1 MADKDRKRKFTAQNY
16 AMKHINATITGKVQG
31 VFYRDSTR
39 QKCQELGVNGFVK
52 NQTDGSVYLEAE
64 GTAQQLDELIAWCEQ
79 GPEKAQVEDI
89 TITESEEVGF
99 KDFEI
104 RY

>member
-1 MADKDRKRKFTAQNY
+1 MSDNDRNLKFTAQNY
-16 AMKHINATITGKVQG
+16 AMKHINATIKGKVQG

-39 QKCQELGVNGFVK
+39 QKCQELGINGFVM
-52 NQTDGSVYLEAE
+52 NQKDGSVYLEAE
-64 GTAQQLDELIAWCEQ
+64 GTAQQLDELIAWCEL
-79 GPEKAQVEDI
+79 GPEQAIVDDI

-99 KDFEI
+99 KVFEI